1 MALYGVGF
9 LKLTLLLTPTVGF
22 LKPTPHN
29 SMKKQTKAIRI
40 QTEKSSNRE
49 HSVPLYLTSSFT
61 FESAEQGKALF
72 EETEEGNI
80 YSRFSNPNVTEFVEK
95 VCMLE
100 NAEEGIATGTGMAA
114 VFASMAAL
122 LKSGDHLVA
131 CRALFGSAHQ
141 IITQILPK
149 WGITHTY
156 VDATATEAEW
166 EAAMQPNTK
175 MVYLET
181 PSNPGLELV
190 DLDMLGR
197 LKTKYGF
204 ILNVDNC
211 FATPILQTPL
221 DFGADLSVHSA
232 TKYMDGQGRVL
243 GGIVV
248 GRADLI
254 QPIRFFARH
263 TGPSLSPFNAWVL
276 SKSLETLD
284 LRMERHCRNALQ
296 LAEALETHAD
306 VERVLYPFLPS
317 HPQYDLAKAQMSAGG
332 AIVTIELEGGFE
344 RVKAF
349 FDALTIPTLSSN
361 LGDSRTIVTN
371 PNTTTHA
378 KLKPDEKAALGITPG
393 LIRISVGLEAIEDLI
408 ADFTQAVAKSAEVLK
423 ENVA

>member
-1 MALYGVGF
+1 
-9 LKLTLLLTPTVGF
+9 
-22 LKPTPHN
+22 
-29 SMKKQTKAIRI
+29 MKKQTKAIRT
-40 QTEKSSNRE
+40 QAQKSQNRE
-49 HSVPLYLTSSFT
+49 HSVPLYLTSSFA

-80 YSRFSNPNVTEFVEK
+80 YSRFSNPNVSEFVEK

-100 NAEEGIATGTGMAA
+100 NAEDGIATGTGMAA
-114 VFASMAAL
+114 VFASMAGL
-122 LKSGDHLVA
+122 LKSGDHIVA

-141 IITQILPK
+141 IITQILSK

-166 EAAMQPNTK
+166 EAAVQPNTR

-190 DLDMLGR
+190 DLDMLAR
-197 LKTKYGF
+197 LKAKYGF

-211 FATPILQTPL
+211 FATPILQTPI

-232 TKYMDGQGRVL
+232 TKFMDGQGRVL

-276 SKSLETLD
+276 SKSLETLE
-284 LRMERHCRNALQ
+284 LRMERHCRNAQQ
-296 LAEALETHAD
+296 LAEALEAIPD
-306 VERVLYPFLPS
+306 VGRVLYPFLPS
-317 HPQYDLAKAQMSAGG
+317 HPQYDLARRQMSAGG

-344 RVKAF
+344 RVSAF

-378 KLKPDEKAALGITPG
+378 KLKPDEKTALGITPG

-408 ADFTQAVAKSAEVLK
+408 EDFSQAVEKSAEVMK
-423 ENVA
+423 ENV

>member
-1 MALYGVGF
+1 
-9 LKLTLLLTPTVGF
+9 
-22 LKPTPHN
+22 
-29 SMKKQTKAIRI
+29 MKKQTKAIRI
-40 QTEKSSNRE
+40 QTAKSLNRE
-49 HSVPLYLTSSFT
+49 HSVPLYLTSSFA
-61 FESAEQGKALF
+61 FDSAEQGKALF
-72 EETEEGNI
+72 DETEEGNI
-80 YSRFSNPNVTEFVEK
+80 YSRFSNPNVSEFVEK

-100 NAEEGIATGTGMAA
+100 NAEDGIATGTGMAA
-114 VFASMAAL
+114 VFASMAGL
-122 LKSGDHLVA
+122 LKSGDHIVA

-141 IITQILPK
+141 IITQILSK

-156 VDATATEAEW
+156 VDATATEADW

-190 DLDMLGR
+190 DLEMLVR
-197 LKTKYGF
+197 LKAKYGF

-211 FATPILQTPL
+211 FATPILQNPI
-221 DFGADLSVHSA
+221 DYGADLSVHSA

-296 LAEALETHAD
+296 LAEALESHPD

-317 HPQYDLAKAQMSAGG
+317 HPQYDLATKQMSAGG

-349 FDALTIPTLSSN
+349 YDALTIPTLSSN

-393 LIRISVGLEAIEDLI
+393 LIRISVGLEDIEDLI
-408 ADFTQAVAKSAEVLK
+408 EDFAQAATKSAEVLK
-423 ENVA
+423 EKVA

>member
-1 MALYGVGF
+1 
-9 LKLTLLLTPTVGF
+9 
-22 LKPTPHN
+22 
-29 SMKKQTKAIRI
+29 MKKQTKAIRI
-40 QTEKSSNRE
+40 QAEKSQNRE
-49 HSVPLYLTSSFT
+49 HSVPLYLTSSFA

-80 YSRFSNPNVTEFVEK
+80 YSRFSNPNVSEFVAK

-100 NAEEGIATGTGMAA
+100 NAEDGIATGTGMAA
-114 VFASMAAL
+114 VFASMAGL

-141 IITQILPK
+141 IITQILSK

-156 VDATATEAEW
+156 VDASATEAEW
-166 EAAMQPNTK
+166 EAAMQPNTR

-190 DLDMLGR
+190 DLEMLGR
-197 LKTKYGF
+197 LKQKHGF

-211 FATPILQTPL
+211 FATPILQTPI

-296 LAEALETHAD
+296 LAEALDTHVD

-317 HPQYDLAKAQMSAGG
+317 HPQYDLAKRQMSAGG

-344 RVKAF
+344 RVSAF
-349 FDALTIPTLSSN
+349 FDALQIPTLSSN

-378 KLKPDEKAALGITPG
+378 KLKPEEKAALGITPG

-408 ADFTQAVAKSAEVLK
+408 DDFTQAVEKSAEVVK
-423 ENVA
+423 EKVA

>member
-1 MALYGVGF
+1 MQ
-9 LKLTLLLTPTVGF
+9 
-22 LKPTPHN
+22 
-29 SMKKQTKAIRI
+29 KQTKAIRT
-40 QTEKSSNRE
+40 QAEKSQNRE
-49 HSVPLYLTSSFT
+49 HSVPLYLTSSFA

-72 EETEEGNI
+72 EETEDGNI

-100 NAEEGIATGTGMAA
+100 GAEDGIATGTGMAA

-156 VDATATEAEW
+156 VDATATEADW
-166 EAAMQPNTK
+166 EAAIQPKNGTPVAR

-190 DLDMLGR
+190 DLAMLGR
-197 LKTKYGF
+197 LKEKYGF

-211 FATPILQTPL
+211 FATPILQTPI

-232 TKYMDGQGRVL
+232 TKFMDGQGRVL
-243 GGIVV
+243 GGVVV

-284 LRMERHCRNALQ
+284 LRMERHCHNALA
-296 LAEALETHAD
+296 LAEALEAHED
-306 VERVLYPFLPS
+306 VARVLYPFLPS
-317 HPQYDLAKAQMSAGG
+317 HPQYDLAHAQMSAGG

-344 RVKAF
+344 RISAF
-349 FDALTIPTLSSN
+349 FDALQIATLSSN

-393 LIRISVGLEAIEDLI
+393 LVRISVGLEAIEDLI
-408 ADFTQAVAKSAEVLK
+408 DDFTQAVAVSAEVLK
-423 ENVA
+423 ERV

>member
-1 MALYGVGF
+1 
-9 LKLTLLLTPTVGF
+9 
-22 LKPTPHN
+22 
-29 SMKKQTKAIRI
+29 MKKQTKAIRT
-40 QTEKSSNRE
+40 QAKKSLNRE
-49 HSVPLYLTSSFT
+49 HSVPLYLTSSFA
-61 FESAEQGKALF
+61 FDSAEQGKALF

-100 NAEEGIATGTGMAA
+100 NAEDGIATGTGMAA
-114 VFASMAAL
+114 VFASMAGL

-141 IITQILPK
+141 IITQILSK

-166 EAAMQPNTK
+166 EAAIQPNTR

-190 DLDMLGR
+190 DLAILGR
-197 LKTKYGF
+197 LKEKHGF

-211 FATPILQTPL
+211 FATPILQTPI
-221 DFGADLSVHSA
+221 DFGADLSIHSA
-232 TKYMDGQGRVL
+232 TKFMDGQGRVL

-284 LRMERHCRNALQ
+284 LRMERHCRNAQQ
-296 LAEALETHAD
+296 LAEALDGHED
-306 VERVLYPFLPS
+306 VARVLYPFLPS
-317 HPQYDLAKAQMSAGG
+317 HPQHELAKAQMSAGG
-332 AIVTIELEGGFE
+332 AIITIELEGGFE
-344 RVKAF
+344 RIKAF
-349 FDALTIPTLSSN
+349 FDALQIATLSSN

-393 LIRISVGLEAIEDLI
+393 LVRISVGLEAIEDLI
-408 ADFTQAVAKSAEVLK
+408 NDFTQAVEKSADVLK
-423 ENVA
+423 EQV

>member
-1 MALYGVGF
+1 
-9 LKLTLLLTPTVGF
+9 
-22 LKPTPHN
+22 
-29 SMKKQTKAIRI
+29 MKKQTKAIRT
-40 QTEKSSNRE
+40 QAAKSQNRE
-49 HSVPLYLTSSFT
+49 HSVPLYLTSSFA

-72 EETEEGNI
+72 DETEDGNI
-80 YSRFSNPNVTEFVEK
+80 YSRFSNPNVTEFVDK

-100 NAEEGIATGTGMAA
+100 NAEDGIATGTGMAA

-122 LKSGDHLVA
+122 LQSGDHIVA

-141 IITQILPK
+141 IITQILSK

-156 VDATATEAEW
+156 LDATATEAEW
-166 EAAMQPNTK
+166 EEAIQANPTK

-190 DLDMLGR
+190 DLTMLAR
-197 LKTKYGF
+197 LKVKYGF

-211 FATPILQTPL
+211 FATPILQLPIDL
-221 DFGADLSVHSA
+221 GADLSIHSA

-248 GRADLI
+248 GSKELI

-263 TGPSLSPFNAWVL
+263 TGPSLSPFNAWLL
-276 SKSLETLD
+276 SKSLETLE
-284 LRMERHCRNALQ
+284 LRMDRHCSNALA
-296 LAEALETHAD
+296 LAEALD
-306 VERVLYPFLPS
+306 VHPDVAVVKYPFLPS
-317 HPQYDLAKAQMSAGG
+317 HPQYELAKQQMSAGG
-332 AIVTIELEGGFE
+332 AIVTIELDGGFE
-344 RVKAF
+344 RVSAF
-349 FDALTIPTLSSN
+349 FAALQIPTLSSN

-408 ADFTQAVAKSAEVLK
+408 ADFTQAIEQSADVVAATVVK

>member
-1 MALYGVGF
+1 
-9 LKLTLLLTPTVGF
+9 
-22 LKPTPHN
+22 
-29 SMKKQTKAIRI
+29 MKKQTKAIRI
-40 QTEKSSNRE
+40 QTAPSQNRE
-49 HSVPLYLTSSFT
+49 HSVPLYLTSSFA

-72 EETEEGNI
+72 DETEEGNI
-80 YSRFSNPNVTEFVEK
+80 YSRFSNPNVSEFVEK

-100 NAEEGIATGTGMAA
+100 NAEDGIATGTGMAA
-114 VFASMAAL
+114 VFASMAGL
-122 LKSGDHLVA
+122 LKSGDHIVA

-141 IITQILPK
+141 IITQILSK

-156 VDATATEAEW
+156 VDASASEAEW
-166 EAAMQPNTK
+166 EAAIQPNTK

-190 DLDMLGR
+190 DLKMLAR
-197 LKTKYGF
+197 LKAKHGF

-211 FATPILQTPL
+211 FATPILQTPIDL
-221 DFGADLSVHSA
+221 GADLSIHSA

-276 SKSLETLD
+276 SKSLETLE

-296 LAEALETHAD
+296 LAEALDAHPD
-306 VERVLYPFLPS
+306 IDRVLYPFLPS
-317 HPQYDLAKAQMSAGG
+317 HPQYALAKKQMSAGG
-332 AIVTIELEGGFE
+332 AIVTIELGGGFE

-408 ADFTQAVAKSAEVLK
+408 EDFTRAVSKSAEIVK
-423 ENVA
+423 EKVA